1 MLPEAVERERDS
13 LAQAAIDILRKAGYG
28 HVRAN
33 ALVGYPEPE
42 PLLIPVLNVP
52 MTPDIIAYKDDPKDV
67 VIGLV
72 EVSSDLGEELCGR
85 RWQAFAH
92 WIERNGGRLHVFVH
106 TEDVGRAQHI
116 VRHWQLSPASIY
128 PVPRQHAQDN
138 ASIR

>member
-13 LAQAAIDILRKAGYG
+13 LAVAAIDTLRKAGYK
-28 HVRAN
+28 HFRAN

-52 MTPDIIAYKDDPKDV
+52 MTPDIVAYKDDPKDF

-92 WIERNGGRLHVFVH
+92 WIERNGGRLQVFVH
-106 TEDVGRAQHI
+106 HEDVGRAQQI
-116 VRHWQLSPASIY
+116 VRHWQLAADSIY
-128 PVPRQHAQDN
+128 AVARQHAQD
-138 ASIR
+138 SPGMR